1 MGSALRADHE
11 GTTGA
16 DWRRWDRVMRL
27 VYVRAVA
34 DTSSNLL
41 ADRVLASNPYIP
53 TSGGTIGDLVEA
65 IDQFYAP
72 SENRQISVLTAMR
85 VVAAKLNDASD
96 GAACY

>member
-11 GTTGA
+11 DTTGA

-41 ADRVLASNPYIP
+41 AGRILASNPYIP
-53 TSGGTIGDLVEA
+53 MSGGTIGDIVEA
-65 IDQFYAP
+65 IDKFYAT
-72 SENRQISVLTAMR
+72 SENRQTSVVTAMR
-85 VVAAKLNDASD
+85 VVAAKLNDAS
-96 GAACY
+96 